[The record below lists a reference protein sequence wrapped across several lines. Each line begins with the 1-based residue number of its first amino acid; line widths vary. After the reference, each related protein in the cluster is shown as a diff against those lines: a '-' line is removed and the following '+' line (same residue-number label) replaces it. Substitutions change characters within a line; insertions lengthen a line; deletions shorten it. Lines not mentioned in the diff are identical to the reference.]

1 MQCEKM
7 AYFTDKKDRK
17 KGKEKEIYI
26 ETEIQRYILH
36 LRNTYAEG
44 HR

>member
-17 KGKEKEIYI
+17 KGKEKEIQLK
-26 ETEIQRYILH
+26 TEIQR
-36 LRNTYAEG
+36 
-44 HR
+44 